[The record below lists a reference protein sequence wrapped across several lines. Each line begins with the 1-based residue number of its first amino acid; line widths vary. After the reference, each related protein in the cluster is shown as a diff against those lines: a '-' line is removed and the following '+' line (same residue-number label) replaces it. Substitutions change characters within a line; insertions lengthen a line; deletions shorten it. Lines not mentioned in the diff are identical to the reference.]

1 MQKNRTKG
9 RTWSIHPGQLCAYW
23 LNCVLAPFLYIL
35 MLASSAA
42 LAAPDSNQHSP
53 ATLAAHISK
62 PDLLSPPP
70 LSSYYPEHPHQLPK
84 AVYQDVTVAPVTCG
98 VSHHHVQVKTVLGP
112 LNINILQVNLNEPTL
127 EWRVVQAHDR
137 IVSNNETVSSMA
149 RRTGA
154 LAGINGDYFLI
165 GTTGEPINVT
175 IIDNEVWK
183 SPINLAALAITK
195 DQRILFDKWQWDATI
210 STKDAKRKIDCL
222 NTTSPPADSLAIY
235 TMRYGAPVPPAKNP
249 QACTRM
255 LLRHI
260 RKKKYQ
266 AASFLPADTDFP
278 VPPGYLTLSATGS
291 AAEWVR
297 TNLAVRQTVSIDL
310 TRASPNRLDL
320 LRYAIGGGPILIKD
334 GQYFADPEA
343 PAPAEHDQLYPVV
356 AAGLRA
362 GGDELLLVTVDG
374 RQPGLSVGLT
384 RPQLAEYI
392 HHLGCTQAIAFDSGG
407 SVTMVVRPLGESDLS
422 GKSEARIVNSPS
434 DGTERPVANG
444 LFLYSTERVKKA
456 RILNI
461 TPDKLYLLARSH
473 HPIRVIGLDQYLNPI
488 PLPDEKFR
496 LTITTEGM
504 GQLVGAKFHAG
515 EAAAMGFLEARY
527 KKLKACIPINI
538 IDTLDTIVLGNN
550 YITLEPGERHVF
562 QPVGY
567 DKARNQIPLTHQEVE
582 WKITGGIGLF
592 DSDGTFV
599 ASSHKGDGTVVATA
613 GQVSATVAVSVGTTT
628 TLLSRFDQPDEWHFR
643 KALDSVSGSFDIV
656 TSPVHGMNRTA
667 GRLRYDF
674 AGTDVTAAAYLV
686 GEIPI
691 SGRPLELGIWVYG
704 DGRDHW
710 LRGVYAD
717 RMETRITIDFAREI
731 SWTGWKYVRSP
742 LSATTNFPIALER
755 LYIVETDNAK
765 KDSGIILFSEL
776 QARYGFAPPPR
787 ETFRYAATNNP
798 SWLTFTNQPLQLQS
812 DAFRFFVFGD
822 TKLQRKNPRH
832 VSTEIM
838 QHIISQINQL
848 GGAFVL
854 YTGDLIPRGDL
865 EELHYGKKILDQ
877 LDMPY
882 FLALGNHERVGDKDA
897 GNFKQIFGPTHYRF
911 DYRDCSFFVLD
922 NSPGSFHRTTSYQLP
937 SEEQLTWLMQQLEQ
951 CQSRYVFL
959 CLHVPVV
966 DPIPIR
972 PTDLNSYEAH
982 LLQTILQ
989 AHRERGKRIVVLSG
1003 HTHMFSEQ
1011 VVDGIPYFV
1020 SAGGGAALYAPPNQG
1035 GFYHFLAFTVQSDQ
1049 LSCRVVPLFTDIT
1062 ISSPEN
1068 GHILHPSTT
1077 LPLTAEG
1084 IFESALPSIRFT
1096 VPIEE
1101 PISHSWHSSDE
1112 QVGWIDPA
1120 TQTFQARNDGETV
1133 ITIRS
1138 GTAKAN
1144 ARIKVSR

>member
-1 MQKNRTKG
+1 
-9 RTWSIHPGQLCAYW
+9 
-23 LNCVLAPFLYIL
+23 
-35 MLASSAA
+35 
-42 LAAPDSNQHSP
+42 
-53 ATLAAHISK
+53 
-62 PDLLSPPP
+62 
-70 LSSYYPEHPHQLPK
+70 
-84 AVYQDVTVAPVTCG
+84 
-98 VSHHHVQVKTVLGP
+98 
-112 LNINILQVNLNEPTL
+112 
-127 EWRVVQAHDR
+127 
-137 IVSNNETVSSMA
+137 
-149 RRTGA
+149 
-154 LAGINGDYFLI
+154 
-165 GTTGEPINVT
+165 
-175 IIDNEVWK
+175 
-183 SPINLAALAITK
+183 
-195 DQRILFDKWQWDATI
+195 
-210 STKDAKRKIDCL
+210 
-222 NTTSPPADSLAIY
+222 
-235 TMRYGAPVPPAKNP
+235 
-249 QACTRM
+249 
-255 LLRHI
+255 
-260 RKKKYQ
+260 
-266 AASFLPADTDFP
+266 
-278 VPPGYLTLSATGS
+278 
-291 AAEWVR
+291 
-297 TNLAVRQTVSIDL
+297 
-310 TRASPNRLDL
+310 
-320 LRYAIGGGPILIKD
+320 
-334 GQYFADPEA
+334 
-343 PAPAEHDQLYPVV
+343 
-356 AAGLRA
+356 
-362 GGDELLLVTVDG
+362 
-374 RQPGLSVGLT
+374 
-384 RPQLAEYI
+384 
-392 HHLGCTQAIAFDSGG
+392 
-407 SVTMVVRPLGESDLS
+407 MVVRPLGKSDLS
-422 GKSEARIVNSPS
+422 GNSEARIVNSPA
-434 DGTERPVANG
+434 DGKERPVANG

-456 RILNI
+456 KILNI

-488 PLPDEKFR
+488 PLPAEKIR
-496 LTITTEGM
+496 WTITPEGM
-504 GQLVGAKFHAG
+504 GQIIGAKFHAG
-515 EAAAMGFLEARY
+515 KAAAMGSLEARY
-527 KKLKACIPINI
+527 KKLKACIPVNI

-592 DSDGTFV
+592 DRIGTFV
-599 ASSHKGDGTVVATA
+599 ASSHKGYGTVVATA

-628 TLLSRFDQPDEWHFR
+628 TLLSRFDQPDEWHFS
-643 KALDSVSGSFDIV
+643 KVPDSVSGSFNIV

-691 SGRPLELGIWVYG
+691 GGRPLELGLWVYG
-704 DGRDHW
+704 DGRGHW

-717 RMETRITIDFAREI
+717 SMETRIIIDFAREI

-742 LSATTNFPIALER
+742 LSATTNFPITLER
-755 LYIVETDNAK
+755 LYIVEPDNAK
-765 KDSGIILFSEL
+765 KDSGTILFSEL

-798 SWLTFTNQPLQLQS
+798 SWLTFTNQPPLQP
-812 DAFRFFVFGD
+812 DGFRFFVFGD

-838 QHIISQINQL
+838 QRIISQINQL

-854 YTGDLIPRGDL
+854 YTGDLTPRGDL

-882 FLALGNHERVGDKDA
+882 FLTLGNHERVRDKDA

-922 NSPGSFHRTTSYQLP
+922 NSPGGFHRATSYQLP

-972 PTDLNSYEAH
+972 PTDLNSYEAK
-982 LLQTILQ
+982 LLQRILQ
-989 AHRERGKRIVVLSG
+989 SHRERGKRIVVLSG

-1049 LSCRVVPLFTDIT
+1049 ISCCVVPLFTDIT
-1062 ISSPEN
+1062 ISSPED

-1084 IFESALPSIRFT
+1084 IFESSLPSIRFT
-1096 VPIEE
+1096 VPIEK
-1101 PISHSWHSSDE
+1101 PISHSWQSSDE
-1112 QVGWIDPA
+1112 RVGRIDPA
-1120 TQTFQARNDGETV
+1120 IQTLQARNNGETI
-1133 ITIRS
+1133 ITIQS